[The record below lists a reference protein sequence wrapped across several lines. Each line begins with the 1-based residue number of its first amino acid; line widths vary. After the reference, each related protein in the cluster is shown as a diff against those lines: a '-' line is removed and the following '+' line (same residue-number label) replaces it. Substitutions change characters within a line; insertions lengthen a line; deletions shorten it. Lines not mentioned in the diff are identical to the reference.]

1 MADHLQLLQSM
12 ETIGSEIELAI
23 FLKRLAK
30 HFDFAGFMLAGIP
43 VVTDENLLARIEL
56 SDLPD
61 GFIETYDELGL
72 LKNSQVFQM
81 LRRSTNPVTLDIQTS
96 NQRRPSGEAET
107 AARFFAD
114 YHITTAAFFPVHCP
128 GGARATFGFL
138 GDRSQLSHAE
148 LGELGIFATHA
159 YNIYSKLKNR
169 RPDSEATLTMRELEA
184 LHWVANGKTSSEIA
198 SILSLSEHTVN
209 TYINNAV
216 RKLDCVNRTQLVA
229 KALRLHLIS

>member
-1 MADHLQLLQSM
+1 M

-30 HFDFAGFMLAGIP
+30 HFDFAGFILVSIP

-56 SDLPD
+56 SDLPN

-81 LRRSTNPVTLDIQTS
+81 LRRSTIPVTLDTQAS
-96 NQRRPSGEAET
+96 NEMRPSGEAET
-107 AARFFAD
+107 ATRFFAD
-114 YHITTAAFFPVHCP
+114 YSITTVAFFPVHCP
-128 GGARATFGFL
+128 GGARAAFGFL

-169 RPDSEATLTMRELEA
+169 RPDNEATLTMRELEA